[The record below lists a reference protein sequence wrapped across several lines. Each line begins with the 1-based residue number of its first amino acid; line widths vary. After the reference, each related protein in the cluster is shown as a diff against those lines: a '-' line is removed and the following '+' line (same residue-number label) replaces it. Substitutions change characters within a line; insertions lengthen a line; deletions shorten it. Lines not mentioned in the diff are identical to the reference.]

1 MMTGKFSMSRK
12 QVLLAS
18 ISLMCLLL
26 LAFIYADNTDWDES
40 WFRTPTRY
48 NISSLLEGGT
58 DDFVTPDKKGK
69 TAKNADAAE
78 GGGSAKVS
86 KMAKVAKGYME
97 EEDYTDEDGRPK
109 ASKTAKVAKDDED
122 EDKGDISKTAKA
134 TKGDNE
140 EDDYLDE
147 AKTNAGSE
155 GDGSPMASKTAKVA
169 KDDEEEDI
177 NLDRTNTK
185 RG

>member
-78 GGGSAKVS
+78 GDGSAKVS
-86 KMAKVAKGYME
+86 KTAKVARGYKE
-97 EEDYTDEDGRPK
+97 EEDYTDEDGSPK
-109 ASKTAKVAKDDED
+109 ASKTAKVAKDDEY
-122 EDKGDISKTAKA
+122 EDKGDVSKTAKV

-147 AKTNAGSE
+147 AKTKAGSG
-155 GDGSPMASKTAKVA
+155 GDGSPVASKTAKVA

-177 NLDRTNTK
+177 YLDRTNTK